1 MADIENFSNFAFE
14 KYTVMKFNSLK
25 SLQFFVLAFPAM
37 SFAQSI
43 PGSASPLPGSLD
55 FLEATDGKVYTGH
68 ILVDGTPQTWSGEG
82 MHAGIQVFSFIL
94 QNYKD
99 IPKDFEIPDSPA
111 SFCTISD
118 LNGNVVASRENDMT
132 GTFNRIKFTTSFRVS
147 PNFSLAVTRGGK
159 YKLTGGISPELYT
172 YSQEIVLNDEPGA
185 HVTGTTV
192 KVDDGLSPILTI
204 TSGYPY
210 DPQSVAGTHSMHWT
224 VTSASD
230 PSKIV
235 ADKTESFEL
244 SSETETLAAIAE
256 LTLTVPD
263 AEPGEYIF
271 TLESDYTPA
280 NRTFKAVVNDALHPE
295 LSLDKSIYEFGVD
308 QEAVLSV
315 KMTYGYP
322 YIALDTATEEHTV
335 TVNPMLLDQSNPIHF
350 SDPAWADS
358 EMNFSKDIKI
368 SFADVTLD
376 DLKENT
382 GKLPLRVLIS
392 FNGAAQSD
400 DTLEVPFEYDS
411 TGIGSV
417 SAATPGEVKYYN
429 IFGTEVDA
437 SYRGIVITSTGT
449 KLYRK

>member
-1 MADIENFSNFAFE
+1 MLTKKSTITASLLSLAAFMAAPA
-14 KYTVMKFNSLK
+14 TV
-25 SLQFFVLAFPAM
+25 
-37 SFAQSI
+37 AQESS
-43 PGSASPLPGSLD
+43 GTALPGSLD
-55 FLEATDGKVYTGH
+55 FLEVKDVKLYTGH
-68 ILVDGTPQTWSGEG
+68 ILVDGQPQVWNGEG
-82 MHAGIQVFSFIL
+82 LHAGIQVFSFYFGV
-94 QNYKD
+94 YKE
-99 IPKDFEIPDSPA
+99 KPA
-111 SFCTISD
+111 DYEVPADPTAYCTISD
-118 LNGNVVASRENDMT
+118 LAGNVVATNKRDLT
-132 GTFNRIKFTTSFRVS
+132 QIFRLIKLSSNYHTTQ
-147 PNFSLAVTRGGK
+147 NFSMGVTRGGK

-185 HVTGTTV
+185 QVTGTTV
-192 KVDDGLSPILTI
+192 KVDDGLSPIVTI

-210 DPQSVAGTHSMHWT
+210 DPQSIAGTHSMHWT

-295 LSLDKSIYEFGVD
+295 LSLDKSMYEFGVD

-335 TVNPMLLDQSNPIHF
+335 TVNPMLLNQSNPIHF

-358 EMNFSKDIKI
+358 EMNLSKDIKI

-376 DLKENT
+376 DLKENN

-417 SAATPGEVKYYN
+417 TASTPGEVKYYN